1 MGILWE
7 DDAWQ
12 EYLDWQT
19 QDKKTLRRINKLIKD
34 IQRCAIIPCNEFSCP
49 IKFTNRDTINWT
61 FRGKNRTMGLEHKEV
76 HYGRINL
83 YESRGDYYI
92 PNLILDEEPEQDVF
106 YGKYGDLRRD
116 YLQEHRPGLWMVLV
130 NSGKLADHLK
140 GVERMA
146 EQRMDTLLPQLMKVA
161 GGNRRIES
169 Q

>member
-1 MGILWE
+1 MIMAAFSTMVNLS
-7 DDAWQ
+7 AFVCVFTMSQ
-12 EYLDWQT
+12 
-19 QDKKTLRRINKLIKD
+19 RRY
-34 IQRCAIIPCNEFSCP
+34 AIIPCDEFSCP
-49 IKFTNRDTINWT
+49 TKFTNRDTINWT
-61 FRGKNRTMGLEHKEV
+61 FRGKNRTIGLEHKEV

-92 PNLILDEEPEQDVF
+92 PNLIFDEEPEQDVF

>member
-1 MGILWE
+1 MAELT
-7 DDAWQ
+7 
-12 EYLDWQT
+12 YT
-19 QDKKTLRRINKLIKD
+19 R
-34 IQRCAIIPCNEFSCP
+34 
-49 IKFTNRDTINWT
+49 
-61 FRGKNRTMGLEHKEV
+61 V
-76 HYGRINL
+76 
-83 YESRGDYYI
+83 GDYYI

-106 YGKYGDLRRD
+106 YGKYSDLRRD